1 MQLLN
6 SSDSEGTEAGFVERK
21 PYQQVWLS
29 FIHSYLYRKES
40 IDRSMCAMHNNAK
53 GWPLGK
59 AAIHARYHELTKR
72 EAESAA
78 REILRAE
85 ANKLTRESYGL
96 PTTFSNTPRS
106 RSTREQLSKSR
117 SLQRASRRAKAMEP
131 PHGLRSMGMSHSAPQ
146 SSPSSGEIITRPNP
160 LITSKSRNLNNI
172 LTNNNNNGSSK
183 PNELLLEAIPKA
195 GGLTTLVGLRG
206 IGNVMTDIEPKSKKR
221 EPPKFLAKQFR
232 IISSG
237 SSNGV
242 PRRNIKILGRDTS
255 EASFAACGAKVV
267 AVAEELERDHQ
278 NTTSQHQKQTK
289 SLSSEPSVMPSS
301 INPMIDPSQLVV
313 PNLRLDSLSRTPS
326 MSRRS
331 GSPSERYLYSHG
343 SSSSRSVISNLSVP
357 ETILSSTDHNGKIDR
372 RSRAPKSC
380 ASSRGEWTSQDLGN
394 SFNGRQG
401 ELDLVGLS
409 LGDVRN
415 LGFSERPDV
424 SSIADSPAPPSL
436 PDTLDL
442 NYNLGN
448 FFKDIFCD

>member
-1 MQLLN
+1 
-6 SSDSEGTEAGFVERK
+6 
-21 PYQQVWLS
+21 
-29 FIHSYLYRKES
+29 
-40 IDRSMCAMHNNAK
+40 
-53 GWPLGK
+53 
-59 AAIHARYHELTKR
+59 
-72 EAESAA
+72 
-78 REILRAE
+78 
-85 ANKLTRESYGL
+85 
-96 PTTFSNTPRS
+96 
-106 RSTREQLSKSR
+106 
-117 SLQRASRRAKAMEP
+117 
-131 PHGLRSMGMSHSAPQ
+131 MGMSHSAPQ

-289 SLSSEPSVMPSS
+289 SLSSDPSVMPSS

-372 RSRAPKSC
+372 RSRASKSC
-380 ASSRGEWTSQDLGN
+380 PSSRGEWTSQDLGN

-409 LGDVRN
+409 LGDSRN

-448 FFKDIFCD
+448 FFKDIVCD

>member
-1 MQLLN
+1 
-6 SSDSEGTEAGFVERK
+6 
-21 PYQQVWLS
+21 
-29 FIHSYLYRKES
+29 
-40 IDRSMCAMHNNAK
+40 
-53 GWPLGK
+53 
-59 AAIHARYHELTKR
+59 
-72 EAESAA
+72 
-78 REILRAE
+78 
-85 ANKLTRESYGL
+85 
-96 PTTFSNTPRS
+96 
-106 RSTREQLSKSR
+106 
-117 SLQRASRRAKAMEP
+117 MEP
-131 PHGLRSMGMSHSAPQ
+131 PHGLRGMGMSHSAPQ

-172 LTNNNNNGSSK
+172 LTNNNNNNGSSK

-289 SLSSEPSVMPSS
+289 SLSSDPSVMPSS

-380 ASSRGEWTSQDLGN
+380 PSSRGEWTSQDLGN

-409 LGDVRN
+409 LGDSRN

-448 FFKDIFCD
+448 FFKDIFCDSCKLNPCHCKKLTGNQRVYRVFSTSFVA